1 MGAKTRLHRLLEE
14 RVAAVV
20 AEYSIS
26 LIGGQAVDFAGY
38 RESCGYI
45 RGLTDALKLCDDIEG
60 DLDR

>member
-1 MGAKTRLHRLLEE
+1 MGAKTRFHRLLEE
-14 RVAAVV
+14 RVTAAVTDM
-20 AEYSIS
+20 SIS
-26 LIGGQAVDFAGY
+26 IIGGQAEDYARY

>member
-1 MGAKTRLHRLLEE
+1 MGAKTRFHKLLED
-14 RVAAVV
+14 RVAGVIAD
-20 AEYSIS
+20 YSVSI
-26 LIGGQAVDFAGY
+26 IGGQAEDYARY